1 MNVYEAI
8 KIRRT
13 VRKYKP
19 VPVKNE
25 DLIKMIECARLAP
38 TGANLQSLKYS
49 IIADEEKRREIYPFV
64 KYAGYIPD
72 WDPSFE
78 ESPMAFIAVLNDTD
92 IKQSPKAEA
101 DSGGAIM
108 SMCLMAKEL
117 GLDTCWLGSVN
128 RDEVKKIMG
137 YADNLDILYLLA
149 VGYGDQTGEFFDSD
163 KEIKYYFTKDGDVR
177 VPKRTIDNIIV

>member
-8 KIRRT
+8 TSRRT
-13 VRKYKP
+13 VLKYKP

-25 DLIKMIECARLAP
+25 DLVKMIECARISP

-49 IIADEEKRREIYPFV
+49 IIADEEKRRAIYPYD
-64 KYAGYIPD
+64 KYAGYIPE

-78 ESPMAFIAVLNDTD
+78 ESPMAFIAVLNDTS

-117 GLDTCWLGSVN
+117 GLDTCWLGAVN
-128 RDEVKKIMG
+128 REEVKKIMG
-137 YADNLDILYLLA
+137 YDDKLDILYLLA
-149 VGYGDQTGEFFDSD
+149 VGYADQSGDFYDCD
-163 KEIKYYFTKDGDVR
+163 DDVKYYFDEEGNVH
-177 VPKRTIDNIIV
+177 VPKRSLENIIV